1 MTDLCNSIAAI
12 LEYPQ
17 GEILGTGFF
26 ITEQL
31 VVTCSH
37 VILSEEQ
44 QKKNIP
50 YPEVAYIRRFG
61 GNEIR
66 PARILADGWS
76 DCKEDDLAVL
86 ELSDPPTEKPVPL
99 QLGLSVN
106 SQNSVCQSF
115 GYPEIGDYEG
125 LWDPE
130 IKVAG
135 PVPNRT
141 GRKRLQLSSNK
152 IKGGFSGAP
161 LYDSRTHQVIGI
173 IAEVYL
179 PGSDGKLGDLAF
191 AIPVEALHQIL
202 RQISTSPSLI
212 ELLRAMP
219 EDEVGPNVVD
229 QLTGIRDQNRILQ
242 EWKEQHD
249 ILNNL
254 GFYLEAFYQRVSALQ
269 KEYSSSDGLSLQLN
283 WVPFEQGL
291 SILVEMMDRF
301 GYTRLQP
308 PDQPTLEWIK
318 QIQAVSGDIRRLINQ
333 LNEQNTHTLFG
344 YTSNLHHLVQMR
356 LFIVDKYLKLTAEG
370 LEQLIAITLEGSAN
384 GLR

>member
-12 LEYPQ
+12 VSHPH

-26 ITEQL
+26 IAEQL

-44 QKKNIP
+44 QNLGTP
-50 YPEVAYIRRFG
+50 YPNVVYIRRFG
-61 GNEIR
+61 SEESL
-66 PARILADGWS
+66 PARTLEGGWS
-76 DCKEDDLAVL
+76 SCAEDDLAVL
-86 ELSDPPTEKPVPL
+86 ELIEPATEKNIPL
-99 QLGLSVN
+99 PIGFSVN

-130 IKVAG
+130 IKVDG
-135 PVPNRT
+135 PVPNRI

-161 LYDSRTHQVIGI
+161 LYDSRTNRVIGI
-173 IAEVYL
+173 IAEVFL

-191 AIPVEALHQIL
+191 AIPIEALHQIL
-202 RQISTSPSLI
+202 RQVSTSPSLI
-212 ELLRAMP
+212 EILQALPIEQVA
-219 EDEVGPNVVD
+219 PNVVD
-229 QLTGIRDQNRILQ
+229 QLTGIRDQNRVLR

-254 GFYLEAFYQRVSALQ
+254 GFSLEAFYQRVSALQ

-283 WVPFEQGL
+283 WIPFEQGL
-291 SILVEMMDRF
+291 SVLVEVMDRF

-318 QIQAVSGDIRRLINQ
+318 QIQAVSGDIRRLIGQ
-333 LNEQNTHTLFG
+333 LNEQNINTLFG
-344 YTSNLHHLVQMR
+344 STSNLHHLVQMR

-370 LEQLIAITLEGSAN
+370 LEQLIAITLEGGAN

>member
-1 MTDLCNSIAAI
+1 MTGLCNSIAAI
-12 LEYPQ
+12 ISCTDEK
-17 GEILGTGFF
+17 ILGTGFF
-26 ITEQL
+26 IADEL

-37 VILSEEQ
+37 VILQEDMQ
-44 QKKNIP
+44 NIGTP
-50 YPEVAYIRRFG
+50 YPDTVCVRRFG
-61 GNEIR
+61 RQE
-66 PARILADGWS
+66 ALAAKILQGGWS
-76 DCKEDDLAVL
+76 DCKEDDLAILKLIESVA
-86 ELSDPPTEKPVPL
+86 DKPIPL
-99 QLGLSVN
+99 QLGFSIN

-161 LYDSRTHQVIGI
+161 LYDQRSNQVIGI

-202 RQISTSPSLI
+202 RQISISPSLI
-212 ELLRAMP
+212 ELLKAMP
-219 EDEVGPNVVD
+219 EGEVGPNAVD
-229 QLTGIRDQNRILQ
+229 QLTGIRDQNRILR

-269 KEYSSSDGLSLQLN
+269 KEYSPSDGLSLQLN

-318 QIQAVSGDIRRLINQ
+318 QIQAVSGDIRRLVSQ

-344 YTSNLHHLVQMR
+344 FTSNLHHLVQMR

-370 LEQLIAITLEGSAN
+370 LEQLIAITLEGGAN